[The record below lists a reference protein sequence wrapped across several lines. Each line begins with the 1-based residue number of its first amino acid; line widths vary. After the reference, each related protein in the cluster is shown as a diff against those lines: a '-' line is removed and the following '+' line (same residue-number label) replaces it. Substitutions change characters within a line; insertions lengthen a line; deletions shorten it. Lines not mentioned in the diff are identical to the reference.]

1 MGNPDRS
8 LGEDLLMRIFVSPAR
23 HIVLLCLGGLP
34 FLPAGAGAAT
44 LTDALAAAY
53 NNNPAL
59 LAQRALLRQA
69 DEGVAQALSGWRPTV
84 QFKGAIGYELSSTS
98 QAIFR
103 GQQISQNT
111 HPRSADVTVTQP
123 VYNGGRTVAGVSQS
137 ENQVQSTRAQT
148 LLAEEQI
155 LLQVVQTYMDVVQAQ
170 SVLDLNI
177 NNEQV
182 LRRQLEATRDRFRVG
197 EVTRTDVAQAEAGLA
212 TATAD
217 RVQAEGNLEV
227 ARHAYERAVGEP
239 PGLLVP
245 PKERPVLPVS
255 RDEATTLAGANNPS
269 VISAR
274 FAEAAA
280 KDGVQ
285 VVRGQLLPQFSIVGD
300 LSRAIETSV
309 RGVTADTATIEAQ
322 VTIPLYEGGQIYS
335 QTRQAVETVSQ
346 RRLQVEDTRRQT
358 VQTTNQH
365 WETLQSA
372 RARVQSLTASVR
384 ANTIAYEGVQQEA
397 LVGARTVLDVLN
409 AEQTLFSSRVQL
421 VQAQHDETVAEFA
434 VSADVGNLTAMDLKL
449 PVQLYDFDKHYRAVR
464 DKWFGFSG
472 E

>member
-1 MGNPDRS
+1 
-8 LGEDLLMRIFVSPAR
+8 MRITASQAR
-23 HIVLLCLGGLP
+23 NVLALCLGGLP
-34 FLPAGAGAAT
+34 VLSSGAGAAT
-44 LTDALAAAY
+44 LTDALASAY
-53 NNNPAL
+53 NGNPAL

-69 DEGVAQALSGWRPTV
+69 DEGVSQALSGWRPTV
-84 QFKGAIGYELSSTS
+84 QFRGAIGYEMTGTNQVTL
-98 QAIFR
+98 R
-103 GQQISQNT
+103 GQQISQNM
-111 HPRSADVTVTQP
+111 HPRTADVTVTQP

-137 ENQVQSTRAQT
+137 ENQVQATRAQT
-148 LLAEEQI
+148 LQIEEQV
-155 LLQVVQTYMDVVQAQ
+155 LLQVVQSYMDVVQAQ

-212 TATAD
+212 SATAD

-227 ARHAYERAVGEP
+227 ARHAYERVVGDP

-245 PKERPVLPVS
+245 PRERPVLPAS
-255 RDEATTLAGANNPS
+255 REEATTLAGANNPG
-269 VISAR
+269 VISAQ

-285 VVRGQLLPQFSIVGD
+285 VVRAQLLPQLNVVGD
-300 LSRAIETSV
+300 LSRGLETSV
-309 RGVTADTATIEAQ
+309 RGVMSDTATIEAQ
-322 VTIPLYEGGQIYS
+322 VSIPLYEGGQIYS
-335 QTRQAVETVSQ
+335 QTRQAVDTVSQ
-346 RRLQVEDTRRQT
+346 RRLQVDDTRRQV
-358 VQTTNQH
+358 VQTTNQN

-409 AEQTLFSSRVQL
+409 AEQTLFTTRVQL

-434 VSADVGNLTAMDLKL
+434 VSSDVGNLTAMDLKL
-449 PVQLYDFDKHYRAVR
+449 PVKLYDFDKHYRSVR